1 MKKIIMLLLFVPF
14 VGFSQI
20 DVQPQFFNINLEKAP
35 KNILNK
41 FSIKEDKFTNITTI
55 SLKKNDSKR
64 LQFYINV
71 NQGKASFFIETSYY
85 GKEWIFLNSII
96 FLVDNERIEYQLN
109 NVKREV
115 IYGSG
120 ISEITGI
127 YVDENIFKAL
137 EKISNTTSDV
147 VVRYGGEKNNFDFK
161 INKYMKQA
169 LKETLDF
176 YTLVKL

>member
-1 MKKIIMLLLFVPF
+1 MKKIILLLLFMPF
-14 VGFSQI
+14 IGFAQN
-20 DVQPQFFNINLEKAP
+20 VNQPQFFNVNLDKAP

-41 FSIKEDKFTNITTI
+41 FSINEDKFTNITTI
-55 SLKKNDSKR
+55 ALKKNDSRR
-64 LQFYINV
+64 LQFYLNI
-71 NQGKASFFIETSYY
+71 NQGKASFFMQTSYY

-147 VVRYGGEKNNFDFK
+147 EVRYVGEKNNFDFR
-161 INKYMKQA
+161 INKYMKEM

-176 YTLVKL
+176 YKLIKL